1 LNESFIV
8 GLLSFVLAFFLNK
21 LIIAWILLIPEKI
34 DKWVNAPTKVR
45 NVLKDICEE
54 LKNDKSFIDNVT
66 KIADEYD
73 SINASASTKIVK
85 LSNVQKLIKKYK
97 KEDPTIDET
106 QLEAQLKQVFI
117 NAWGDKSTINQALS
131 KVKNDIKK

>member
-1 LNESFIV
+1 MNESFIV